1 MQVDEQKIL
10 NASRELWTSYL
21 GLTVQMGETQD
32 DAKDDAQ
39 EEKIWSSCVK
49 ISGSWRGAILLECPE
64 SIARHAAAM
73 LFAADSDEIAEDDI
87 EAAVKELADLFG
99 KKLRP
104 HLPEAT
110 KISRPSIVEQQ
121 GECKAIVGMSGLS
134 ELKMNCEGRQVR
146 IVLYQAEPDLAAAG

>member
-1 MQVDEQKIL
+1 MQVDDQKIL
-10 NASRELWTSYL
+10 NASRELWTSLL
-21 GLTVQMGETQD
+21 GLSVQVDETGD
-32 DAKDDAQ
+32 DAQQ
-39 EEKIWSSCVK
+39 EEKIWSRCVK

-99 KKLRP
+99 KKMRP

-110 KISRPSIVEQQ
+110 KISRPSMVEEQ
-121 GECKAIVGMSGLS
+121 GPCKALIGMSDLS

-146 IVLYQAEPDLAAAG
+146 IVLFQAEPDLAAAG

>member
-1 MQVDEQKIL
+1 MQVDDKEIL
-10 NASRELWTSYL
+10 NASRELWTSQL
-21 GLTVQMGETQD
+21 GLTVQVGQTQVET
-32 DAKDDAQ
+32 Q

-99 KKLRP
+99 KKMRP

-110 KISRPSIVEQQ
+110 KISRPSIVEEQ
-121 GECKAIVGMSGLS
+121 GQCKALIGMRDLS
-134 ELKMNCEGRQVR
+134 ELKMSCEGRPVR
-146 IVLYQAEPDLAAAG
+146 IVLFQAEPNLAAAG

>member
-1 MQVDEQKIL
+1 MHVDDQKIL
-10 NASRELWTSYL
+10 SASRELWTSRL
-21 GLTVQMGETQD
+21 GLSVQVDETP
-32 DAKDDAQ
+32 DAEQ

-73 LFAADSDEIAEDDI
+73 LFAADSDELAEDDI

-99 KKLRP
+99 KKMRP

-110 KISRPSIVEQQ
+110 KISRPSIVEEQ

-134 ELKMNCEGRQVR
+134 ELKISCEGRPVR
-146 IVLYQAEPDLAAAG
+146 IALFQAEPDLAAAG

>member
-1 MQVDEQKIL
+1 MQVDDKLIL
-10 NASRELWTSYL
+10 NASRELWTSRL
-21 GLTVQMGETQD
+21 GLSVQVDETADNSQ
-32 DAKDDAQ
+32 Q

-73 LFAADSDEIAEDDI
+73 LFAADSDDMDEDDI

-99 KKLRP
+99 KKMRP

-110 KISRPSIVEQQ
+110 KLSRPSIVEELGQ
-121 GECKAIVGMSGLS
+121 CKAIVGMSGLS
-134 ELKMNCEGRQVR
+134 ELKMSCEGRPVR
-146 IVLYQAEPDLAAAG
+146 IALYQAEPDMAAAG

>member
-1 MQVDEQKIL
+1 MQVDDQKIL
-10 NASRELWTSYL
+10 KASRELWTSHL
-21 GLTVQMGETQD
+21 GLTVQVGETR
-32 DAKDDAQ
+32 DDAQ
-39 EEKIWSSCVK
+39 EEKIWSCCVK
-49 ISGSWRGAILLECPE
+49 ISGSWRGAILLVCPE

-99 KKLRP
+99 KKMRP

-110 KISRPSIVEQQ
+110 KISRPSIVEEQ
-121 GECKAIVGMSGLS
+121 GQCKALIGMSDLS
-134 ELKMNCEGRQVR
+134 ELKMSCEGRPVR

>member
-1 MQVDEQKIL
+1 MQVNDQEIL
-10 NASRELWTSYL
+10 NASREVWTSHL
-21 GLTVQMGETQD
+21 GLTVQVDE
-32 DAKDDAQ
+32 AKDDLEQ

-73 LFAADSDEIAEDDI
+73 LFAADGDEMAEDDI

-99 KKLRP
+99 KKMRP

-110 KISRPSIVEQQ
+110 KLSRPSIVEDQEQ
-121 GECKAIVGMSGLS
+121 CKALVGMSGLS
-134 ELKMNCEGRQVR
+134 ELKMSCEGRPVR
-146 IVLYQAEPDLAAAG
+146 IVLFQAEADLAAAG